1 MKNRK
6 RASDVG
12 TSQDSK
18 NKDNTLHLITYLMAV
33 ATVISGWHIVDV
45 WSGIVCLICFM
56 ATLALYEEAIR

>member
-12 TSQDSK
+12 TSQDS
-18 NKDNTLHLITYLMAV
+18 NKNTLYSITALMAV

>member
-6 RASDVG
+6 RASDAG
-12 TSQDSK
+12 ASQDS
-18 NKDNTLHLITYLMAV
+18 NKHTLYYITYLMAV

-56 ATLALYEEAIR
+56 ATLALYEEAVR